1 MQWVE
6 ETQWYGGWRF
16 FAPGGRRGCAERVP
30 AFVHKYQCTR
40 EVCDVPRAI
49 EYSLCRL
56 VGVERSLQWRG
67 GISGRLTI

>member
-1 MQWVE
+1 
-6 ETQWYGGWRF
+6 
-16 FAPGGRRGCAERVP
+16 
-30 AFVHKYQCTR
+30 VHKYQCTR

-49 EYSLCRL
+49 EYSFCRL